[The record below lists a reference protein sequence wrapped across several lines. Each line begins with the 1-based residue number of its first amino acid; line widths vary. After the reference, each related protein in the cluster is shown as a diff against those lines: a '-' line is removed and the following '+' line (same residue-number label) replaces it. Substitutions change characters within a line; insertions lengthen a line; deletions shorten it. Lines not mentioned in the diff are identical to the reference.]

1 MTPQDFCQ
9 ATAALLGVDASL
21 LDAFELNF
29 SLKKILPPALAVR
42 CQGVPLMREDHHLCV
57 ALVDPF
63 DTEALALLR
72 FMLDEPIEQ
81 IVAPPER
88 VKELLECYCSS
99 ESNSF
104 TPVADH
110 LEQLLEH
117 AVATQASDLHLEP
130 SEHGWAVRYRIDG
143 VLQEH
148 PSFSKSRGLAMVSRL
163 KLMAHLDIAEQR
175 RSQDGR
181 LEYRARNNINRRPLS
196 KLADASKVQG
206 AFGAQN
212 RIVQNVLEDASTEA
226 TQQFVATVELGKRSP
241 SSAFRV
247 ATLPTQFGESLVL
260 RLLDRR
266 TTCLDLEQLS
276 FPPTVRTALLE
287 LLQEPYGLFI
297 VTGPTGSG
305 KTTTLYSCLQH
316 LHHEAIKIVTVE
328 DPIEYELEGVLQIPI
343 NEAIG
348 LSFARTLRSLL
359 RHDPD
364 IIMVGETRDAATA
377 RMALQ
382 ASLTGHRVLTTLHTG
397 DAAGAIARILEMGGE
412 ATTLATV
419 LRGVLAQ
426 RLLRTICPACRMA
439 YQPGEKLL
447 ASLGLSHTPNDF
459 HFYRGEGCDACEQ
472 TGYAGRRP
480 IFELFLATDEIQ
492 NLIHQGASHLLLR
505 EKAIEQGM
513 VPLRREAVRL
523 LQEGITTAEE
533 VLQWT

>member
-1 MTPQDFCQ
+1 MNSKEILPLFQELGFADTSSMKPQDFCQ
-9 ATAALLGVDASL
+9 ATAALVGTDASL
-21 LDAFELNF
+21 LDPFEIDF
-29 SLKKILPPALAVR
+29 SLKKVFPPALAAR
-42 CQGVPLMREDHHLCV
+42 CQAVPLTREEHHLCV

-63 DTEALALLR
+63 DGEALALLR

-130 SEHGWAVRYRIDG
+130 SEQGWTIRYRIDG

-181 LEYRARNNINRRPLS
+181 LEYRSRNDRN
-196 KLADASKVQG
+196 
-206 AFGAQN
+206 
-212 RIVQNVLEDASTEA
+212 
-226 TQQFVATVELGKRSP
+226 SP

-266 TTCLDLEQLS
+266 ATCLDLEQLS
-276 FPPTVRTALLE
+276 FPPTVRKALLE
-287 LLQEPYGLFI
+287 LLLEPYGLFI

-316 LHHEAIKIVTVE
+316 LHHETIKIVTAE
-328 DPIEYELEGVLQIPI
+328 DPVEYELEGVLQIPI

-348 LSFARTLRSLL
+348 LSFPRTLRSLL

-377 RMALQ
+377 KMALQ

-397 DAAGAIARILEMGGE
+397 DAAGAIARLLEMGGE

-459 HFYRGEGCDACEQ
+459 HFYRGEGCDACQQ
-472 TGYAGRRP
+472 TGYAGRQA

-513 VPLRREAVRL
+513 VPLRAEALRL
-523 LQEGITTAEE
+523 LCEGITTAEE

>member
-1 MTPQDFCQ
+1 MNSKEILSLFQELGFADASSMTSQTFCQ
-9 ATAALLGVDASL
+9 ATAAVLGLDASL
-21 LDAFELNF
+21 LDSFELDLE
-29 SLKKILPPALAVR
+29 LKKKFPPALAAR
-42 CQGVPLMREDHHLCV
+42 CQAVPLLRDDEKLCV

-63 DTEALALLR
+63 NMQALALLR
-72 FMLDEPIEQ
+72 FTFEEMIEQ

-88 VKELLECYCSS
+88 VKELLEYYCSS
-99 ESNSF
+99 EINSF

-130 SEHGWAVRYRIDG
+130 SEQGWTVRYRIDG
-143 VLQEH
+143 LLQEH
-148 PSFSKSRGLAMVSRL
+148 LSFSKSRGLAIVSRM
-163 KLMAHLDIAEQR
+163 KLMAHLNIAEQR

-181 LEYRARNNINRRPLS
+181 LEYRSRNDLNNRP
-196 KLADASKVQG
+196 
-206 AFGAQN
+206 
-212 RIVQNVLEDASTEA
+212 
-226 TQQFVATVELGKRSP
+226 
-241 SSAFRV
+241 SAFRV

-260 RLLDRR
+260 RLLDRHA
-266 TTCLDLEQLS
+266 TCLDLEQLS
-276 FPPTVRTALLE
+276 FSSAVRTALIE

-328 DPIEYELEGVLQIPI
+328 DPVEYELEGVLQIPI

-364 IIMVGETRDAATA
+364 VIMVGETRDTATA

-397 DAAGAIARILEMGGE
+397 DTAGAIARILEMGGE

-426 RLLRTICPACRMA
+426 RLLRTICPGCRKA
-439 YQPGEKLL
+439 YQPEKKLL
-447 ASLGLSHTPNDF
+447 ATLGLANIQNDF

-472 TGYAGRRP
+472 TGYTGRQA

-492 NLIHQGASHLLLR
+492 TLIHQGASHLLLR

-513 VPLRREAVRL
+513 VPLRAEALRL
-523 LQEGITTAEE
+523 MQEGITTVED